1 VKIEEDQSAEQSG
14 KYQRTIRLTHEM
26 AARLQA
32 VCDHLGVNI
41 GAYITAE
48 IGRAVSRDEVSLSV
62 KNTQTDAL
70 SMLARVI
77 EEASKEEAKDANK

>member
-1 VKIEEDQSAEQSG
+1 MNHEEDQASEQSG
-14 KYQRTIRLTHEM
+14 KYQRTIRLTHDM

-70 SMLARVI
+70 SMLAKVI
-77 EEASKEEAKDANK
+77 EEAAKDAEK

>member
-1 VKIEEDQSAEQSG
+1 MKHEEDQAAEQSG

-48 IGRAVSRDEVSLSV
+48 IGRAVSRDEVSLAV

-70 SMLARVI
+70 SMLAKVI
-77 EEASKEEAKDANK
+77 EEAAKEEAKDADK

>member
-1 VKIEEDQSAEQSG
+1 MNSQDEQASEHPG
-14 KYQRTIRLTHEM
+14 KYQRSIRLTHEM

-32 VCDHLGVNI
+32 VCDHLGINI

-70 SMLARVI
+70 SMLAKMM
-77 EEASKEEAKDANK
+77 EEAGKEEAKESEK

>member
-1 VKIEEDQSAEQSG
+1 MKHEEDQAAEQSG

-70 SMLARVI
+70 SMLAKVI
-77 EEASKEEAKDANK
+77 EEAAKEEAKDADK

>member
-1 VKIEEDQSAEQSG
+1 MSIEEDQSTEQAG
-14 KYQRTIRLTHEM
+14 KYQRSIRLTHEM

-32 VCDHLGVNI
+32 VCDHLGINI

-48 IGRAVSRDEVSLSV
+48 IGRAVSRDEVSLAV

-77 EEASKEEAKDANK
+77 EEASKEESKGAEK

>member
-1 VKIEEDQSAEQSG
+1 MKHEEEQASEQQG

-48 IGRAVSRDEVSLSV
+48 VGRAVSRDEVSLSV

-77 EEASKEEAKDANK
+77 EEASKEEAKDGPK

>member
-1 VKIEEDQSAEQSG
+1 MNHEEDQASEQSG
-14 KYQRTIRLTHEM
+14 KYQRTIRLTHDM

-41 GAYITAE
+41 GAYITVE

-70 SMLARVI
+70 SMLAKVI
-77 EEASKEEAKDANK
+77 EEAAKDAEK

>member
-1 VKIEEDQSAEQSG
+1 MRVEEEQSTDQPG
-14 KYQRTIRLTHEM
+14 KYQRSIRLTHEM

-70 SMLARVI
+70 SMLAKVI
-77 EEASKEEAKDANK
+77 EEASKEEAKDADK

>member
-1 VKIEEDQSAEQSG
+1 MSVEEEQSTEQPG
-14 KYQRTIRLTHEM
+14 KYQRSIRLTHEM

-70 SMLARVI
+70 IMLARVI
-77 EEASKEEAKDANK
+77 EEASKEESKGAEK

>member
-1 VKIEEDQSAEQSG
+1 MSAEQEQSIDQPG

-41 GAYITAE
+41 GAYITGE
-48 IGRAVSRDEVSLSV
+48 VGRSVSRDEVSLSA
-62 KNTQTDAL
+62 KNTQNDAL

-77 EEASKEEAKDANK
+77 EEAAKEESKDSEK